1 MTLKWSEKKKA
12 WLDPQTGQW
21 VKAPAPAPA
30 PTPVVEAAPVAPLH
44 HNPQTLTE
52 APSAEYELTDEEV
65 KHYYESE
72 IDPHNSEE
80 L

>member
-1 MTLKWSEKKKA
+1 MALKWSEKKKA

-21 VKAPAPAPA
+21 VKSPAPVVEVA
-30 PTPVVEAAPVAPLH
+30 PVVEAAPVAPLH